1 MSRTLRPGVGAAL
14 GEPIP
19 MNEPM
24 RVGRTPRH
32 TNGALAESEGRDG
45 DDRAAR
51 WQRLAK
57 DFARLP
63 LVDDQ
68 VRDVGA
74 LLLDGHDQ
82 ALAEAERYVVEG
94 HTIRTGDI
102 IEWDDIDDRA
112 TLGRWAEA
120 LESASRAGL
129 APPAPVGFWAS
140 FLTWRTPLGMAR
152 LTERRLRTRS

>member
-1 MSRTLRPGVGAAL
+1 
-14 GEPIP
+14 

-24 RVGRTPRH
+24 RAAPLPRSHLPTPRPS
-32 TNGALAESEGRDG
+32 GPSA

-51 WQRLAK
+51 WQRLAQ

-63 LVDDQ
+63 LVDGD

-82 ALAEAERYVVEG
+82 TLAEAERYVVEG
-94 HTIRTGDI
+94 HTIRTGDV

-112 TLGRWAEA
+112 TLVRWAEA
-120 LESASRAGL
+120 LETASQEGF

-152 LTERRLRTRS
+152 LTERRLRSRS